1 MTTPDPKTFAALVE
15 RITPGPFVA
24 ANPHG
29 PWRVETD
36 APGWP
41 NEGWVPVSELLGP
54 DAEANAEFIAFCFTH
69 APKIAEALG
78 ERDAVIEYLQTAR
91 CNDPDCPKCAD
102 RAVMA
107 RMIKRGDHRKGD
119 E

>member
-1 MTTPDPKTFAALVE
+1 MTLAKTFAALVE

-36 APGWP
+36 APGYP
-41 NEGWVPVSELLGP
+41 NDGWVPVSELLGP

-69 APKIAEALG
+69 AREIAEALG
-78 ERDAVIEYLQTAR
+78 ERERIVAYIHALPADEPRELIATAIE
-91 CNDPDCPKCAD
+91 
-102 RAVMA
+102 
-107 RMIKRGDHRKGD
+107 RGEHN
-119 E
+119 